1 MKLSVAL
8 VVVAVVA
15 LTAALVVT
23 RDGGGTESSG
33 GGSASGPPLVREDS
47 PRLTSGDKAV
57 FVEYLDFE
65 CEACGAA
72 HPTMEDLREKY
83 GDDVTFVVRH
93 LPLHGN
99 SMNASLAAEAAAEQ
113 GEFEAM
119 HDTLFETQ
127 DEWGHSESSQAKVF
141 EGYAEEL
148 GLDMAEY
155 RKDIK
160 DPALKKRI
168 EQSEADARDLGVTG
182 TPTFFI
188 DGEKFEPSTVEDFDT
203 ALDEAIAD

>member
-1 MKLSVAL
+1 MTTATDKVWASRQLL
-8 VVVAVVA
+8 
-15 LTAALVVT
+15 LTGYEHLTVKQKARFNAA
-23 RDGGGTESSG
+23 
-33 GGSASGPPLVREDS
+33 
-47 PRLTSGDKAV
+47 
-57 FVEYLDFE
+57 
-65 CEACGAA
+65 
-72 HPTMEDLREKY
+72 
-83 GDDVTFVVRH
+83 
-93 LPLHGN
+93 
-99 SMNASLAAEAAAEQ
+99 LAAEAAAEQ

-119 HDTLFETQ
+119 HDKLFETQ